1 VTGILEKCK
10 NGNFLV
16 TYVQEALLSI
26 VEALNSRIHMLSRPG
41 LGGEV
46 ENLSENSQEKGVA
59 SSAVPS
65 GAIQI
70 QYQELERTVRLAHYT
85 LTIGSPV
92 SREVG
97 IMLCVVR
104 DVQCSCTSFPK
115 PMFSELQSCCA
126 V

>member
-1 VTGILEKCK
+1 VTGIFEKCK

-16 TYVQEALLSI
+16 TYVQEALPSI

-70 QYQELERTVRLAHYT
+70 QYQELER
-85 LTIGSPV
+85 
-92 SREVG
+92 
-97 IMLCVVR
+97 
-104 DVQCSCTSFPK
+104 K
-115 PMFSELQSCCA
+115 P
-126 V
+126 